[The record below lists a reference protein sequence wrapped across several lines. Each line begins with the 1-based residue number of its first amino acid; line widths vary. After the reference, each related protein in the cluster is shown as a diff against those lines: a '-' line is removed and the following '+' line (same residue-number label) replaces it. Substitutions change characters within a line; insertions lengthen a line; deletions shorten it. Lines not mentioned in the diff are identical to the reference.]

1 MYVLS
6 IARLSVCL
14 DRNRH
19 TLAQADFAAELEQMK
34 PEQLAR
40 SFQAVVA
47 ASLQEGVDALCDD
60 IARLYGATL
69 KMKKLPAED
78 LRVHI
83 REQEVRDGR
92 FWEGGGSARGNPW
105 NVATRKLV

>member
-6 IARLSVCL
+6 IARLSVAL

-19 TLAQADFAAELEQMK
+19 TLAQADFAAELEALK
-34 PEQLAR
+34 PEQLGR

-47 ASLQEGVDALCDD
+47 ASLEEGVNALCDD
-60 IARLYGATL
+60 ILRMYGSTL
-69 KMKKLPAED
+69 KLKRLPAED

-83 REQEVRDGR
+83 REQELRDGR
-92 FWEGGGSARGNPW
+92 FWEGSGSTRGNPW